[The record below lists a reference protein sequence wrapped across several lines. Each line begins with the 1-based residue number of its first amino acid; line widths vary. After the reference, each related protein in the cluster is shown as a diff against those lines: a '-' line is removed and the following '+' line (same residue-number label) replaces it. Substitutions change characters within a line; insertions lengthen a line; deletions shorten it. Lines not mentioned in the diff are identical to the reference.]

1 MVTFDIKALKQSEHG
16 FTLLEVMAVMVLM
29 AAIMAVVVPALF
41 ETVRSLRI
49 RTAIE
54 DVEALLVTA
63 RSEAIRTNSLVTVNM
78 DYSHQRI
85 SIEQFSNIK
94 PLQLHDDRFYL
105 RDDGHGTIVRV
116 DFWGD
121 GSSSGGTAIF
131 VDATDQIYRL
141 DVAPSNGR
149 WRIEKEL
156 MP

>member
-1 MVTFDIKALKQSEHG
+1 MTGKMLRKAENG
-16 FTLLEVMAVMVLM
+16 FTLLEVMAVLVLM

-41 ETVRSLRI
+41 ETVRSLQV
-49 RTAIE
+49 RTAIR
-54 DVEALLVTA
+54 DVEALLGTA
-63 RSEAIRTNSLVTVNM
+63 RSEAIRTNSPVTVII

-94 PLQLHDDRFYL
+94 PLQLHDDRL
-105 RDDGHGTIVRV
+105 CLHDDGNGTIVRV

-121 GSSSGGTAIF
+121 GSSSGGMAIF
-131 VDATDQIYRL
+131 ADSAGQVYRL

-156 MP
+156 KP